1 VEKRT
6 ISSPDTF
13 LREASQA
20 PAWVQIIG
28 SSMWPLIESGDLLKV
43 RRCRAEA
50 IQRGD
55 IVIVRDSRGG
65 FMAHLASHH
74 GVPVRTVAFHGRDDE
89 GPLELVARAEAI
101 HTRGVEV
108 SLAPGLRHLVWAL
121 HRLYARARVWRI
133 TDRTRMA
140 MRQAAKSRV
149 GTELRRLRHG
159 RFEVRLLNATD
170 TPAVVLFAGQ
180 YLQVPIPFLKRQL
193 RLRWHDAGASVGA
206 FDRDGRLCGF
216 AYLDEFR
223 QEGLDVDGWWIRS
236 LFVVPGAR
244 RLGLASELVSALCQR
259 AGQLGISI
267 LRADVP
273 KTNAASQELF
283 RRQQFRLAASP
294 VVESLTQEWGR
305 NGVSDAWVVFERE
318 P

>member
-6 ISSPDTF
+6 ISSPDTL

-28 SSMWPLIESGDLLKV
+28 SSMWPLLESGDLLKV
-43 RRCRAEA
+43 RRCPAEA

-65 FMAHLASHH
+65 FMAHLASRE
-74 GVPVRTVAFHGRDDE
+74 GMPVRTVAFHG
-89 GPLELVARAEAI
+89 RAEAI

-108 SLAPGLRHLVWAL
+108 PVAPGLRHLVWGL

-133 TDRTRMA
+133 ADKTRVA
-140 MRQAAKSRV
+140 MRQAANSKV
-149 GTELRRLRHG
+149 GMELRRLRHG

-236 LFVVPGAR
+236 LFVAPSAR
-244 RLGLASELVSALCQR
+244 RLGLGGELISALRQR
-259 AGQLGISI
+259 ARELGISL

-273 KTNAASQELF
+273 MTNVASQELF
-283 RRQQFRLAASP
+283 RRQQFGLAASP
-294 VVESLTQEWGR
+294 VVERLTQEWGR
-305 NGVSDAWVVFERE
+305 NGVSDAWIVFERE